1 MRRARATSDR
11 RRRRER
17 GIPTLD
23 RASFSAIAPRRLLWR
38 TSYHPELRAATP
50 MPVRDDRL
58 SLARRLEAAAA
69 LVGPV
74 LDRLLA
80 EAPAAGEI
88 ARPPRLIAAMRHA
101 VLAGGKRFRPFLL
114 MESARLFGVA
124 PEESVVAAAAVEC
137 LHTYSLV
144 HDDLPAM
151 DDDDLRRG
159 VPTVHKAFDEATA
172 ILAGDALLTLAFD
185 VLAREEAHPD
195 PGVRADLLGTLARA
209 AGVGGMAGGQMLDLQ
224 PEADRPDEPAII
236 RMQSM
241 KTGALIAAACEMG
254 AALGQAPTPARTALR
269 DYGAALGRTFQIAD
283 DLLDVESSAA
293 AMGKATAKDSGR
305 GKATFVGLLG
315 AAEARERL
323 AAAVAEC

>member
-1 MRRARATSDR
+1 
-11 RRRRER
+11 
-17 GIPTLD
+17 
-23 RASFSAIAPRRLLWR
+23 
-38 TSYHPELRAATP
+38 
-50 MPVRDDRL
+50 MPVRDDRAP
-58 SLARRLEAAAA
+58 LARRLEAAAT
-69 LVGPV
+69 LVEPV

-88 ARPPRLIAAMRHA
+88 VRPPRLIAAMRHA

-114 MESARLFGVA
+114 MESARLLGVA
-124 PEESVVAAAAVEC
+124 PEGSVIAAAAVEC

-159 VPTVHKAFDEATA
+159 MPTVHKAFDEATA

-185 VLAREEAHPD
+185 VLAREETHPD
-195 PGVRADLLGTLARA
+195 PSVRADLVGILARA

-224 PEADRPDEPAII
+224 PEAAAPDEPAIV

-241 KTGALIAAACEMG
+241 KTAALIAASCEMG
-254 AALGQAPTPARTALR
+254 AALGQAPPEARAALR
-269 DYGAALGRTFQIAD
+269 AYGAALGRAFQIAD

-305 GKATFVGLLG
+305 GKATFVSLLG
-315 AAEARERL
+315 AAKARERL
-323 AAAVAEC
+323 AAAVAECDGRLARLAADTAVLAAAARFAAERTR